1 MSQNNLQQE
10 TQMLLEGWEINGAS
24 LEIKRGKEVIK
35 LRRKEFELLQ
45 FLLNHRNKVVNKHAI
60 LEYVWNYD
68 MQAQSNTLEVHM
80 ANLRQKLHQKTS
92 RKIIQTVHGA
102 GYRLLV

>member
-1 MSQNNLQQE
+1 MFSINAQLEPQFI
-10 TQMLLEGWEINGAS
+10 LEGWEINGMT
-24 LEIKRGKEVIK
+24 LEMKRGNETIK
-35 LRRKEFELLQ
+35 FRRKEFELLQ

-68 MQAQSNTLEVHM
+68 LQAQSNTLEVHM

-92 RKIIQTVHGA
+92 KKIIQTVYGA
-102 GYRLLV
+102 GYRLIA